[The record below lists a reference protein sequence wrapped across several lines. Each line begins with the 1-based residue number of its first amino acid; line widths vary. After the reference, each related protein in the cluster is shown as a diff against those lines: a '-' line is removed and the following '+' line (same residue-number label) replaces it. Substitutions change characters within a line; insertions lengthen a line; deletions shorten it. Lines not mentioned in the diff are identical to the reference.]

1 MQAAHTDYDVTLVPA
16 GWECLSSFAQV
27 SGSPQLERM
36 VFPSSMETRLGP
48 ADTTGKTGLDLAAG
62 VSHSRGS
69 VNGTQTRAACGDF
82 VSRRSGTSR
91 SSLEA
96 NRDC

>member
-1 MQAAHTDYDVTLVPA
+1 MQAAHTDCNVPSVPA
-16 GWECLSSFAQV
+16 GWACSSCLTQV
-27 SGSPQLERM
+27 SGSQQLERM
-36 VFPSSMETRLGP
+36 VFPSSMDTRLGP

-69 VNGTQTRAACGDF
+69 VNGTQTRPACGDF
-82 VSRRSGTSR
+82 VSRGSGTSR
-91 SSLEA
+91 NSLEA